1 MRLIDADY
9 LENMGYELHR
19 TYQQDA
25 NTMVY
30 EVKKIADVPTI
41 EIEPNSCEYWDSE
54 SHFCALHRPQ
64 TEPVR
69 RGQWIYKGDDTFAG
83 EYACSYCNGRAE
95 VDLYGQWILS
105 NYCPNCGAKMEKG
118 EERWNK

>member
-1 MRLIDADY
+1 MRLIDADI
-9 LENMGYELHR
+9 LENMGYELQR
-19 TYQQDA
+19 TYRQDA

-64 TEPVR
+64 VEPVR
-69 RGQWIYKGDDTFAG
+69 HGRWIKEPNCWYRCAVCGDHYPSIADNMK
-83 EYACSYCNGRAE
+83 Y
-95 VDLYGQWILS
+95 
-105 NYCPNCGAKMEKG
+105 NYCPTCGTRMVGKK
-118 EERWNK
+118 